1 MTYATYAPAPVQ
13 TVPMQAQAYA
23 PAPVA
28 TVPIQAQVKQPKPL
42 TPAQIVFTI
51 VNSELAKF
59 RRAGQ
64 TVDAKATRQ
73 AYQQH
78 YTGWTSEQLM
88 QAAFNL
94 VQVYDQTTKQWR
106 LVQNEQELKA
116 KQIQFSKRFHYWK
129 NRTAV

>member
-1 MTYATYAPAPVQ
+1 MTYATYAPVQ
-13 TVPMQAQAYA
+13 SVPMQAQAYA
-23 PAPVA
+23 PAPVT

-51 VNSELAKF
+51 INSELAKF

-64 TVDAKATRQ
+64 TVDAKATRE
-73 AYQQH
+73 AYQQY
-78 YTGWTSEQLM
+78 YTGWTPEQLM

-106 LVQNEQELKA
+106 LIQNEQELKT
-116 KQIQFSKRFHYWK
+116 KQVQFSKRFHYWK
-129 NRTAV
+129 NRTAI

>member
-13 TVPMQAQAYA
+13 TVPM
-23 PAPVA
+23 
-28 TVPIQAQVKQPKPL
+28 QAQVKQPKPL

-64 TVDAKATRQ
+64 TVDAKATKE

-78 YTGWTSEQLM
+78 YTGWTPEQLI

-94 VQVYDQTTKQWR
+94 VQVYDQNTKQWR

-116 KQIQFSKRFHYWK
+116 KQVQFSKRFHYWK
-129 NRTAV
+129 NRAAA